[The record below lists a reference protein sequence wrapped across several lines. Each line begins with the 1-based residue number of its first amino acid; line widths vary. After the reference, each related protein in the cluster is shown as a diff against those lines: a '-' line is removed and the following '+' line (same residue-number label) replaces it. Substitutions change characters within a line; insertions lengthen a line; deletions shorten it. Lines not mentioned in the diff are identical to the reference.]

1 MIDKKSKYDI
11 AVVGATGAVGRR
23 MLATLEERNFPVGR
37 LSALASARSVRQRLP
52 FRGGVAEVKELRENS
67 FMGIDIA
74 LFSAGSSISK
84 NYAPIAVESGCV
96 VIDNSSAW
104 RMEKEIPLI
113 IPEVNSSALLK
124 NVGLSQILTVQPY
137 RWLLR

>member
-1 MIDKKSKYDI
+1 MIDKKYKYDI

-37 LSALASARSVRQRLP
+37 LSVLASARSVGQRLP
-52 FRGGVAEVKELRENS
+52 FRGGAVEVKELREDS

-84 NYAPIAVESGCV
+84 KYAPIGVESGC
-96 VIDNSSAW
+96 
-104 RMEKEIPLI
+104 
-113 IPEVNSSALLK
+113 
-124 NVGLSQILTVQPY
+124 GCY
-137 RWLLR
+137 R